1 MGSVSFL
8 LSFGA
13 DEILYLTGMTADQV
27 YSLRRNDRKEKTFS
41 ENEVGQLVAKVIYED
56 NFVSNLKRKAQQE
69 VSANL
74 KKVLSSHLIK

>member
-13 DEILYLTGMTADQV
+13 DEFVYLSGMTADQV
-27 YSLRRNDRKEKTFS
+27 YSIQRNDRKEKTFS
-41 ENEVGQLVAKVIYED
+41 ENEVGQLVAKAMYDD